1 MHHSVCW
8 GQTMELFIFGRFH
21 ARQGCEDALG
31 EAMRKVVIATREE
44 AGCLKVQG
52 FRSVRDPR
60 LFYLHS
66 HWLDEASFESHA
78 KLSHTVE
85 FLQQAE
91 PLLDHPRDVTRTQ
104 VFV

>member
-1 MHHSVCW
+1 
-8 GQTMELFIFGRFH
+8 MEPFIFGRFH
-21 ARQGCEDALG
+21 AREGCEEALG
-31 EAMRKVVIATREE
+31 EAMRKVVIATRKE
-44 AGCLKVQG
+44 AGCLEVHG

-66 HWLDEASFESHA
+66 HWVDEASFEKHA
-78 KLSHTVE
+78 KLPHTVE

-91 PLLDHPRDVTRTQ
+91 SLLDHPRDVTRTQ

>member
-1 MHHSVCW
+1 V
-8 GQTMELFIFGRFH
+8 ELFIFGRFH
-21 ARQGCEDALG
+21 AHAGSEDALS

-44 AGCLKVQG
+44 EGCLDVHG

-66 HWLDEASFESHA
+66 HWVDEASFEKHA
-78 KLSHTVE
+78 KLPRTVE
-85 FLQQAE
+85 FLQEAE
-91 PLLDHPRDVTRTQ
+91 SLLDHPRDVTRTE